1 MAYHSIT
8 QWEVCPC
15 GDSAEAWHARRP
27 YACRRNKREVEI
39 MTDTIKMS
47 KKSGKIAEKLST
59 QAGEAFARLMA
70 RAGRKTSRLYG
81 EKKGIKR
88 LRA

>member
-1 MAYHSIT
+1 
-8 QWEVCPC
+8 
-15 GDSAEAWHARRP
+15 
-27 YACRRNKREVEI
+27 
-39 MTDTIKMS
+39 MTDTAKMS

-59 QAGEAFARLMA
+59 EAGEEFARLMA
-70 RAGRKTSRLYG
+70 RAGRKTSKLYG

>member
-1 MAYHSIT
+1 
-8 QWEVCPC
+8 
-15 GDSAEAWHARRP
+15 
-27 YACRRNKREVEI
+27 

-59 QAGEAFARLMA
+59 QAGEAFARLIA
-70 RAGRKTSRLYG
+70 HAGRKTSRLYG